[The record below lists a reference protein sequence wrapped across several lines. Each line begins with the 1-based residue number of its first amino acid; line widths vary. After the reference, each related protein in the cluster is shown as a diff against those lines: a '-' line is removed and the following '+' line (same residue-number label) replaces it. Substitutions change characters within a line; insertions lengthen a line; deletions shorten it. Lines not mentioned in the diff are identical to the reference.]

1 MKDKIIRINSYNEMN
16 SIIELQNISLYRE
29 KTQILKNIS
38 WNIKKGAHWALIGP
52 NGAGKTSL
60 LKIISGII
68 WPSSGKVKVLGK
80 EFGKTDLREL
90 KKKIG
95 WVSSFLTEKIPQNE
109 DILEIII
116 SGKFASF
123 GVYEKITENDRKKA
137 KRLLKFMDCDY
148 ILGRNF
154 NVISQGEK
162 QKVLIARALMA
173 QPLILLLD
181 EPCIGLDIKA
191 RENLLNSISKLCR
204 ETKTTIIYVTH
215 HIEEIVQEISK
226 AFLIK
231 DGKAFKQ
238 GNKKKVLTRECLS
251 KLFE

>member
-1 MKDKIIRINSYNEMN
+1 MS
-16 SIIELQNISLYRE
+16 SIIELEGISLYRG
-29 KTQILKNIS
+29 KTQILKDIS
-38 WNIKKGAHWALIGP
+38 WNIKKGEHWALIGP

-60 LKIISGII
+60 LKIISGSL

-80 EFGKTDLREL
+80 EFGKADLRDL

-109 DILEIII
+109 NILEIVI

-123 GVYEKITENDRKKA
+123 GVYEKIMEKDRKKA
-137 KRLLKFMDCDY
+137 KGLLKLMDCDY
-148 ILGRNF
+148 IIGRDF

-173 QPLILLLD
+173 EPLILLLD

-191 RENLLNSISKLCR
+191 RESLLDSISKLCK

-215 HIEEIVQEISK
+215 HIDEIVKEIDNV
-226 AFLIK
+226 FLLK
-231 DGKAFKQ
+231 DGKVFMQ
-238 GNKKKVLTRECLS
+238 GKSKKVLNRENLS
-251 KLFE
+251 RVFR

>member
-60 LKIISGII
+60 LKIISGNL

-80 EFGKTDLREL
+80 EFGKN
-90 KKKIG
+90 G
-95 WVSSFLTEKIPQNE
+95 
-109 DILEIII
+109 
-116 SGKFASF
+116 G
-123 GVYEKITENDRKKA
+123 KKA
-137 KRLLKFMDCDY
+137 KGLLKLMSCDY
-148 ILGRNF
+148 IIGRSF
-154 NVISQGEK
+154 SVISQGEK

-173 QPLILLLD
+173 EPLILLLD

-191 RENLLNSISKLCR
+191 RENLLNSISKICK
-204 ETKTTIIYVTH
+204 ETKTAIIYVTH
-215 HIEEIVQEISK
+215 HIEEIIEEIDN
-226 AFLIK
+226 AFLLK
-231 DGKAFKQ
+231 GGEVFMH
-238 GNKKKVLTRECLS
+238 GKKKNILDKENLS
-251 KLFE
+251 KFFK